1 MTNHAGW
8 EHLFQ
13 SGDFPPR
20 YQQLAAP
27 NESVSAWADTLP
39 IGAYVLD
46 LGCGVGRHTVYL
58 GMCGFR
64 MAGLDLSPTGVAQT
78 QAACAA
84 RQIPFD
90 GHTGDMTR
98 LPWGDDTFDA
108 VLSTSTVCHHR
119 MADIQKTLAEVWRVL
134 KPGGLFLV
142 DFLHKGTLSYREV
155 LDQAAAGT
163 LTEIEP
169 NTFVD
174 ESADRDL
181 RDDAFIPHH
190 FCDESE
196 VRDLLRTFEL
206 LKVWTDIPPDLTSLP
221 RRGYWI
227 ASARKWVE

>member
-39 IGAYVLD
+39 IGAVVLD

-58 GMCGFR
+58 GIRGFR
-64 MAGLDLSPTGVAQT
+64 MAGLDISPTGVAQT
-78 QAACAA
+78 QVACAE
-84 RQIPFD
+84 RGISFD

-119 MADIQKTLAEVWRVL
+119 TADIQKTLAEVWRVL

-155 LDQAAAGT
+155 VAGT

-169 NTFVD
+169 NTFID
-174 ESADRDL
+174 ESADPDL

-190 FCDESE
+190 FCDEAE
-196 VRDLLRTFEL
+196 VRDLLRAFEI
-206 LKVWTDIPPDLTSLP
+206 LKVWTDIPPQTDPDSLP

-227 ASARKWVE
+227 ASACKPLR